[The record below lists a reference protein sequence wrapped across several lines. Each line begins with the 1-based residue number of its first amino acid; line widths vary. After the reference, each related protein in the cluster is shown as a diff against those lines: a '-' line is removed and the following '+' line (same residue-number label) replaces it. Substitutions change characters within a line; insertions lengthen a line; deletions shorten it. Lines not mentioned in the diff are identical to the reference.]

1 MERRELLTWMGIG
14 SLAASL
20 PVVLAACQS
29 ETVEETADPA
39 AETAAETGDTAAA
52 AGDSEVVGTLA
63 ELEGDGFILNESASI
78 GPVLVVAQ
86 PDNPTALEAVNPTC
100 THAGCTVDWDGEA
113 TEMVCACH
121 GSRFATN
128 GDVLQGPAMD
138 ALERYTVSLDGDNVV
153 VSPA

>member
-1 MERRELLTWMGIG
+1 MERREFLTWMGIG

-29 ETVEETADPA
+29 ETAEETVDPT
-39 AETAAETGDTAAA
+39 AETAEDTAAA
-52 AGDSEVVGTLA
+52 TGGSEVVGTLA
-63 ELEGDGFILNESASI
+63 ELDGDGFILNESASI

-113 TEMVCACH
+113 TEMICACH